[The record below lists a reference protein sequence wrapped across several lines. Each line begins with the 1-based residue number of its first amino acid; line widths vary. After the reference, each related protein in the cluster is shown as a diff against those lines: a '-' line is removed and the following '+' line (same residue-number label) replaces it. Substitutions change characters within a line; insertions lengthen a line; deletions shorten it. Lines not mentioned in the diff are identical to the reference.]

1 MKVSIFDVAKKAG
14 LSVVT
19 VSRVLNNATTV
30 REKNR
35 LKVLQAM
42 KELDYR
48 PNAAARSLAKGKT
61 GVIGLIIATLQD
73 SFLDSIVQHASR
85 QLKEHGYYLALSVA
99 NYPLD
104 EGDGLELIQ
113 EDRVD
118 GVLILSAVHEDLYVM
133 ELKKRKIP
141 YVLIDSQSMQ
151 PSALSVQVDHYKGG
165 YEATQHLIQMGHKRI
180 AHMRGPHFFLSAAER
195 ERGYRDAVKE
205 AGLETIY
212 MGHGDFTI
220 PSGYQLMKKW
230 IESQELPDALFAA
243 DDYMAI
249 GAINALQEAGY
260 QVPDHIS
267 IVGYDDQVLA
277 TQLRPQLSTVKQPS
291 ERIACSAVEILIK
304 QMNGTMKRQPSLK
317 FEPELVVRATSL
329 PRAAEYEGRSACLP
343 PSSLPGSVL

>member
-61 GVIGLIIATLQD
+61 GVIGLIITTLQD

-99 NYPLD
+99 TYPLE
-104 EGDGLELIQ
+104 EGYGLDLIQ

-141 YVLIDSQSMQ
+141 FVLIDSQSMH
-151 PSALSVQVDHYKGG
+151 PPAASVQVDNYKGG
-165 YEATQHLIQMGHKRI
+165 YEATQHLIHMGHKRI
-180 AHMRGPHFFLSAAER
+180 AHMRGPNFFLSAAER
-195 ERGYRDAVKE
+195 ERGYRDAMKD
-205 AGLETIY
+205 AGLDTI
-212 MGHGDFTI
+212 MIGTGNFSI
-220 PSGYQLMKKW
+220 PTGYDLMKKW
-230 IESQELPDALFAA
+230 IDKQDIPDALFAA
-243 DDYMAI
+243 DDFMAI

-260 QVPDHIS
+260 RVPEHIS

-277 TQLRPQLSTVKQPS
+277 TELRPYLTTVKQPS
-291 ERIACSAVEILIK
+291 ERIACGAVDMLIK
-304 QMNGTMKRQPSLK
+304 QINGTAKRQPSLK
-317 FEPELVVRATSL
+317 FEPELVIRSTSA
-329 PRAAEYEGRSACLP
+329 PRLEFIQQESTQ
-343 PSSLPGSVL
+343 S

>member
-42 KELDYR
+42 KDLDYR

-61 GVIGLIIATLQD
+61 GVIGLIITTLQD

-99 NYPLD
+99 NYPLE
-104 EGDGLELIQ
+104 EGYGLELIQ

-118 GVLILSAVHEDLYVM
+118 GVLILSAVYEDMYVM

-141 YVLIDSQSMQ
+141 FVLIDSQSMH
-151 PSALSVQVDHYKGG
+151 PPATSVQVDNYKGG
-165 YEATQHLIQMGHKRI
+165 YEATQHLITMGHSRV
-180 AHMRGPHFFLSAAER
+180 AHMRGPNFFLSAAER
-195 ERGYRDAVKE
+195 ERGYRDAMHE
-205 AGLETIY
+205 AGLETMVI
-212 MGHGDFTI
+212 GTGEFSI
-220 PSGYQLMKKW
+220 PTGYTLMKEW
-230 IESQELPDALFAA
+230 LSEHEIPEALFAA
-243 DDYMAI
+243 DDFMAI

-260 QVPDHIS
+260 RVPEDVS

-277 TQLRPQLSTVKQPS
+277 TQLRPYLTTVKQPS
-291 ERIACSAVEILIK
+291 ERIACGAVDMLIK
-304 QMNGTMKRQPSLK
+304 QINGAYKRQPALK
-317 FEPELVVRATSL
+317 VEPELVVRATSAPRL
-329 PRAAEYEGRSACLP
+329 PALQQEST
-343 PSSLPGSVL
+343 SF